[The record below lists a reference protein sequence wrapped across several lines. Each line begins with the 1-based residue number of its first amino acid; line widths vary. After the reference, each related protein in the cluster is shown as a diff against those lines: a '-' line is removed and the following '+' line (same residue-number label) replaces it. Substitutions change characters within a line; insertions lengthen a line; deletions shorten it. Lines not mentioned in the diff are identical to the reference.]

1 MGYLFISVI
10 LLFAI
15 FALESRR
22 NFIDKIFPDN
32 IKFISVVKNNFNFW
46 KILLV
51 SFCFVS
57 FSLLVIINM
66 EQGGFLSFKRIEFE
80 WSFLPYIFYS
90 VFTVPIIEEYIYRF
104 IPFSFKKF
112 NNVLIY
118 VIILLISSLIF
129 TYFHNLDSFQS
140 VFVFLIGVFFSVIF
154 LKTKNIYYS
163 ILCHSFY
170 NLVMNVRLYMNFG
183 NTFMFV
189 IIFIISLILLIH
201 LNNKSKAVEDEKNE
215 KII

>member
-51 SFCFVS
+51 SLCFVS

-154 LKTKNIYYS
+154 LKTKNICYS

-201 LNNKSKAVEDEKNE
+201 LNNKSKTVEDEKNE